1 MAKLKPIR
9 EFRARGITWVER
21 KATTAGHRIREIL
34 VGIGC
39 DAGIEDG
46 LSHLIQSIIL
56 TFAME
61 EKLGESNFSDAVA
74 AGRSMTIEQALAFA
88 RTP

>member
-61 EKLGESNFSDAVA
+61 ESWANRISRMPSLP
-74 AGRSMTIEQALAFA
+74 AGR
-88 RTP
+88 